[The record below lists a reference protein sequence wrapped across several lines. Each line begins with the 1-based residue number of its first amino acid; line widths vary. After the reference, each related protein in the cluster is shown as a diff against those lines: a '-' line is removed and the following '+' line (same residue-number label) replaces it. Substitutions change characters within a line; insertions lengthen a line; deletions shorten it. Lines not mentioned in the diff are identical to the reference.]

1 MYCWMFSHFVKKSF
15 HLCHIVGMR
24 SAVKH
29 FADICVVGVGFG
41 VVVAGEWEVRFEML
55 FIYSRRIEL
64 LHINQIGKIFRPSRM
79 KKKYYQVATFNNFR
93 HTMKIFAVHQT
104 RR

>member
-1 MYCWMFSHFVKKSF
+1 
-15 HLCHIVGMR
+15 MR

-29 FADICVVGVGFG
+29 FADVCVVGVGFG

-64 LHINQIGKIFRPSRM
+64 LHINQIGKIFRRCRM
-79 KKKYYQVATFNNFR
+79 KKKILSSWDF
-93 HTMKIFAVHQT
+93 
-104 RR
+104 

>member
-1 MYCWMFSHFVKKSF
+1 
-15 HLCHIVGMR
+15 MR

-64 LHINQIGKIFRPSRM
+64 LHINQIGKILRPSRM